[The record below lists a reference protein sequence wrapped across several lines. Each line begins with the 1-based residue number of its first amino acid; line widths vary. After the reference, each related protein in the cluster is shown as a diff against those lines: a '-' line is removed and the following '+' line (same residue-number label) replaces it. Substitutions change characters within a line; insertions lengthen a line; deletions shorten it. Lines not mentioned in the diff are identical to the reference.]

1 MNRKFMASTMLGAA
15 VVLGSAGAAA
25 AADSQYPPVQPP
37 AVEGEVVPTTPPAEQ
52 TENRPAP
59 PEVKGE
65 TVTDVAA
72 GATDTST
79 LPRTGSEWAATAA
92 IGTGLLAGGA
102 GLVIAARRRQEV

>member
-52 TENRPAP
+52 TENRPA
-59 PEVKGE
+59 VLGE

-79 LPRTGSEWAATAA
+79 LPRTGTEWAATAA

>member
-1 MNRKFMASTMLGAA
+1 MNRKFMASTVLGAA

-59 PEVKGE
+59 EVLGE

-72 GATDTST
+72 EATNTST
-79 LPRTGSEWAATAA
+79 LPVTGTEWVATAA

-102 GLVIAARRRQEV
+102 GLVIAARRRQEI

>member
-15 VVLGSAGAAA
+15 VVLGSAGPAAA
-25 AADSQYPPVQPP
+25 AESQYPPVQPP

-59 PEVKGE
+59 EVLGE
-65 TVTDVAA
+65 TVTDVATE
-72 GATDTST
+72 ATDTST
-79 LPRTGSEWAATAA
+79 LPRTGAEWAATAA

-102 GLVIAARRRQEV
+102 GLVLAARRRQEA